1 MKHKF
6 RPYHRQTGNRI
17 GRILWLFCLVV
28 VTFAARAA
36 QHPPLQPSDS
46 AASTPDSVKKDTPS
60 AAAANT
66 AVITII
72 TTEDGMAHP
81 VELAGDTLFYLS
93 RGISVYKPGERAQ
106 AISSRVKK
114 LARDVTFYP
123 DSLVLVASD
132 NDVSLM
138 YGETRVLSVFNSDVE
153 GLSISPQEQ
162 AMKYQKL
169 VLEGI
174 QRYRK
179 ANSLKIRI
187 INGVL
192 VVLVLSV
199 LVSLLWFVGR
209 MFRRLSKWILARKD
223 TLFKGVH
230 IRNYEL
236 FNSDQHT
243 RFIVRV
249 LGVLRLLVILLLVY
263 LSLPVIFS
271 IFPWSESWA
280 RFLLRLFLDPLTRM
294 LRQVI
299 EYLPSLVTIV
309 VIVTVFQYIFKA
321 LRFFRNEIARGVLV
335 IPGFYADWAR
345 PTYYILRFL
354 VLAFMLVVIF
364 PYLPGSDTAVF
375 RGVSVFIGFLL
386 TFGSMGSLSSIIAGI
401 VLTYMRSF
409 TIGDRVK
416 IGDVTGD
423 VIEKTM
429 LVTRVRTTK
438 NEIISIPNSTI
449 LTSHIINFSS
459 DAPDKGLI
467 LHTTVTIGYDVPWRQ
482 VHELL
487 IGAALATEL
496 IEKEPR
502 PFVLQTSLDD
512 FYVSYQIN
520 AYTRAPNR
528 QAATYSLLHQNI
540 QDKFN
545 EAGVEIMSPHY
556 RAQRDGNQTTVPAD
570 YLPAGYQAPP
580 FRVQPVPEQD
590 KKKPGR

>member
-1 MKHKF
+1 M
-6 RPYHRQTGNRI
+6 
-17 GRILWLFCLVV
+17 
-28 VTFAARAA
+28 TFAARAA
-36 QHPPLQPSDS
+36 QHPSLQPSDS
-46 AASTPDSVKKDTPS
+46 AASVPDSVKKDTPS
-60 AAAANT
+60 AEAANT
-66 AVITII
+66 TVITMM
-72 TTEDGMAHP
+72 TTEDGMEHP

-114 LARDVTFYP
+114 LARDVVFYP
-123 DSLVLVASD
+123 DSLILLASES
-132 NDVSLM
+132 DVSLM
-138 YGETRVLSVFNSDVE
+138 YGEYRVLSVFNSDVE

-169 VLEGI
+169 ILEGI

-187 INGVL
+187 INGAL

-199 LVSLLWFVGR
+199 LISLLWFVGR
-209 MFRRLSKWILARKD
+209 MFRRLSRWIMARKD

-230 IRNYEL
+230 FRNYEL

-243 RFIVRV
+243 QFIVRV
-249 LGVLRLLVILLLVY
+249 LGFLRWVVILLLVY

-280 RFLLRLFLDPLTRM
+280 RFLLRLFLDPLTSMFREA
-294 LRQVI
+294 V

-309 VIVTVFQYIFKA
+309 VIVTVFHYIFRA
-321 LRFFRNEIARGVLV
+321 LRFFRNEIARGDLV

-354 VLAFMLVVIF
+354 ILAFMVVVIF
-364 PYLPGSDTAVF
+364 PYLPGSDTPIF

-386 TFGSMGSLSSIIAGI
+386 TFGSLGSLSSIIAGI

-467 LHTTVTIGYDVPWRQ
+467 LHTTVTIGYDAPWRQ

-487 IGAALATEL
+487 IGAALATDFV
-496 IEKEPR
+496 EKEPK

-570 YLPAGYQAPP
+570 YLPAGYQIPP

-590 KKKPGR
+590 KKNPGR